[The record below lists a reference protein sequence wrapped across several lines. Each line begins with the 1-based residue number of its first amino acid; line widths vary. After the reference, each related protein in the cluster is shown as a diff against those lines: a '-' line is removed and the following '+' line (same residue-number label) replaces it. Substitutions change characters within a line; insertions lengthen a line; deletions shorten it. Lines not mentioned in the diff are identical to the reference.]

1 MSVEI
6 ESEDVIRLVLQFF
19 KENNLHHSLE
29 TLQEETSVTV
39 NTIENRET
47 FIQDITEGKWDTV
60 LKDIIHLNIAPRKLI
75 DLYEQVVIELCELR
89 ELGAARTLLRQTE
102 PMNIMKQ
109 RQPERYL
116 RLEHLLSRS
125 YFDAKEI
132 YSDGLT
138 KEKRRQIIAQ
148 ALSTEVTVV
157 PPSRLMTL
165 LSECATWQ
173 QHQGLLSEDTKF
185 DVFRDAAAAQKA
197 DKDEPAFHRYSTI
210 KFPGSKTYAEC
221 AIFSPNGQYLV
232 TGSVDGFIEIWNHMT
247 GKLRKDLKYQSEE
260 NLMAMDNSVICLGFS
275 RDSELL
281 VSGSTDGKIAVW
293 KVQSGIC
300 QRRFSPAHS
309 QGVTS
314 VSFNKDGSQLL
325 SSSYDQTV
333 KIHDLRSGKLLKE
346 FRGHKSFVNVAVYS
360 SDYSR
365 VLSGSS
371 DGSIKGWDITD
382 VSCLFTFHPE
392 LSNPTAGIQ
401 SIVAVPKVAGDRFA
415 VCTKSNMMHIISSQG
430 KTLHSFKSSSSDYV
444 SVAMSPQGQLIYGV
458 SEDSALS
465 CFDTVSG
472 KQIKVEKMSDN
483 EVIGIISHPF
493 SNILAVYDDGGHV
506 YLHKGE

>member
-6 ESEDVIRLVLQFF
+6 ESEDVIRLILQFF
-19 KENNLHHSLE
+19 KENNLQHSLE
-29 TLQEETSVTV
+29 TLQEETLVNV

-102 PMNIMKQ
+102 PMHIMKQ

-132 YSDGLT
+132 YSDGLS

-165 LSECATWQ
+165 LNECATWQ
-173 QHQGLLSEDTKF
+173 QHQGLLPPDTKF
-185 DVFRDAAAAQKA
+185 EMFQDAAAVQNA
-197 DKDEPAFHRYSTI
+197 DNDSPAFHRYSTI

-232 TGSVDGFIEIWNHMT
+232 TGSVDGFIEVWNHMT
-247 GKLRKDLKYQSEE
+247 GKLRKDLKYQSDE

-293 KVQSGIC
+293 KIQPGIC

-314 VSFNKDGSQLL
+314 VSFNKESNQLL
-325 SSSYDQTV
+325 SSSYDQTI

-346 FRGHKSFVNVAVYS
+346 FRGHQSFVNVAVYS
-360 SDYSR
+360 NDYSR
-365 VLSGSS
+365 VLSGAS

-382 VSCLFTFHPE
+382 GSCLFTLHPA
-392 LSNPTAGIQ
+392 LSNPTAVIQ
-401 SIVAVPKVAGDRFA
+401 SIVNVPKGADQFA
-415 VCTKSNMMHIISSQG
+415 VCTKSNTLHIVSSQG
-430 KTLHSFKSSSSDYV
+430 KTLNSFESSGNSDYC

-458 SEDSALS
+458 SEDSKLV
-465 CFDTVSG
+465 CFDTVAR
-472 KQIKVEKMSDN
+472 KQIKVEKISDN

-493 SNILAVYDDGGHV
+493 TNILAIYDDAGHIST
-506 YLHKGE
+506 G